1 MKRVDV
7 NDKRAVQALLM
18 RFKREEITIKQALEA
33 LGLNDDDAFAAVQE
47 AHGFGYHLK
56 DLLHDIG
63 TLGLTTPVRGPK
75 A

>member
-1 MKRVDV
+1 MKHVSLSDE
-7 NDKRAVQALLM
+7 RAVKDLLM
-18 RFKREEITIKQALEA
+18 RFKREEITIKQAMEA